1 VYTVTQFWAIA
12 RLTAIEAIRR
22 PVFLLISLSSITG
35 ILLLPL
41 LLHYTLGDSARIIR
55 DSAFALFFVGGLL
68 LAATAAGETLSREL
82 RRGTASTI
90 LAKPVPR
97 SLFFLAKA
105 VGIFAI
111 LTLFAVAALTAT
123 LLSIRAGGSELQL
136 DWAAAGPA
144 LLALLT
150 APALAGL
157 WNHRTHRPFTSAAF
171 CLLLG
176 LLLLAL
182 IVSSFF
188 ETPLDHL
195 VFPHQFSWAILRV
208 GFLLTACL
216 CMVAALAASLA
227 TRLSITP
234 VLLLCA
240 GLFSLGLMGDYLLG
254 PHLATSLS
262 ARTLYALLP
271 NVQAF
276 WVLDALDAARPIP
289 LAYLA
294 GATAYAAA
302 WSAAWLALG
311 AASFQRLEIS

>member
-1 VYTVTQFWAIA
+1 MPVVTQFMAIA

-22 PVFLLISLSSITG
+22 PVFLLVSLASLTG

-97 SLFFLAKA
+97 SLFFIAKA
-105 VGIFAI
+105 VGIFAV
-111 LTLFAVAALTAT
+111 LALFAVAAMSAT
-123 LLSIRAGGSELQL
+123 LLAVRAGTSEFQV
-136 DWAAAGPA
+136 DWNAMGPA
-144 LLALLT
+144 LAALLA

-157 WNHRTHRPFTSAAF
+157 WNHRTRRPFTSATF
-171 CLLLG
+171 FLLLTF
-176 LLLLAL
+176 LLLAL
-182 IVSSFF
+182 GVACFF
-188 ETPLDHL
+188 QTPLDHL
-195 VFPHQFSWAILRV
+195 TFPHNFDWAILRV

-240 GLFSLGLMGDYLLG
+240 GLFSLGLMSDYLLG
-254 PHLATSLS
+254 PYLSTSLS
-262 ARTLYALLP
+262 ARALYALLP

-276 WVLDALDAARPIP
+276 WVLDALDSGNPIP
-289 LAYLA
+289 PTYLA
-294 GATAYAAA
+294 TAIAYAAA
-302 WSAAWLALG
+302 WATTCLALG
-311 AASFQRLEIS
+311 TASFQRLEIS

>member
-1 VYTVTQFWAIA
+1 MTQFFAIA
-12 RLTAIEAIRR
+12 RLTALEAIRR
-22 PVFLLISLSSITG
+22 PVFLLVSLSSLTG

-97 SLFFLAKA
+97 PLFFIAKA
-105 VGIFAI
+105 TGIFAV
-111 LTLFAVAALTAT
+111 LALFAVAAMSAT
-123 LLSIRAGGSELQL
+123 LLAIRAGASEFQV
-136 DWAAAGPA
+136 DWGAMGPA

-157 WNHRTHRPFTSAAF
+157 WNHRTRRPFTSAAF
-171 CLLLG
+171 FLLL
-176 LLLLAL
+176 LFLLLAL
-182 IVSSFF
+182 GAACFF
-188 ETPLDHL
+188 QTPLDHL
-195 VFPHQFSWAILRV
+195 AFPHQFDWAILRV

-216 CMVAALAASLA
+216 CMVAALASSLA
-227 TRLSITP
+227 TRLALTP

-240 GLFSLGLMGDYLLG
+240 GLFSLGLMSDYLLG
-254 PHLATSLS
+254 PHLDTWLS
-262 ARTLYALLP
+262 ARALYALLP

-276 WVLDALDAARPIP
+276 WVLDALDSGNPIP
-289 LAYLA
+289 PTYLA
-294 GATAYAAA
+294 SALAYAAA
-302 WSAAWLALG
+302 WSAACLALG